1 MKRHLVL
8 VGLPGSGKTTVGR
21 LLAERLHA
29 PFVDVDAVI
38 ERKEGK
44 PITMIFAELGE
55 SAFRTMERREMDAAL
70 SGDVAVISPGGG
82 WAVQPGALESARG
95 RALVIYL
102 KTRAETASKR
112 AEEQAGNRPML
123 LGVGEAPLDRMRT
136 LLEEREAVY
145 KRADATVETDRRT
158 AEEVT
163 AELARLAE
171 MQAGW

>member
-1 MKRHLVL
+1 
-8 VGLPGSGKTTVGR
+8 
-21 LLAERLHA
+21 
-29 PFVDVDAVI
+29 
-38 ERKEGK
+38 
-44 PITMIFAELGE
+44 
-55 SAFRTMERREMDAAL
+55 
-70 SGDVAVISPGGG
+70 VISPGGG